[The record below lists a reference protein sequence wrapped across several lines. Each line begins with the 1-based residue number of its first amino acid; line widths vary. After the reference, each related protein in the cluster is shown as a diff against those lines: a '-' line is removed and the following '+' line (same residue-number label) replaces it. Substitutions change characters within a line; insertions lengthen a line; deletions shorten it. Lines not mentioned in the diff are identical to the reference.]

1 MKNTYGD
8 LLKPYK
14 IGNMTL
20 KNRVC
25 MAPMDYM
32 YFDGDE
38 DQSTFNYR
46 WQRVFEARAKGGCGL
61 LFTCAVQAE
70 REIMPYPRA
79 LKFPGIDSD
88 ERVKEFSAVADY
100 AHFHGAKMG
109 CELTM
114 GSGRYADIIDP
125 KRPPIAPSD
134 CQTQYNPEVRA
145 RAMTQEEIDHMI
157 RTYAEAAG
165 RLKAS
170 GFDCLLIMG
179 GGGYLINQFLSP
191 AWNQRTDKYGGSVE
205 KRATFLIETI
215 QAVKKVV
222 GDDYPIICSLNMDDL
237 LPEGVSDSRGV
248 VIEEIIETAQI
259 LERMDLVDGFHLRIG
274 NYYNQENIIPSA
286 YWDNSAYRKNFAKFK
301 AAVTKPVIFE
311 NRLTDPEEMQA
322 MIENNETDMVSL
334 GRNWI
339 ADPDW
344 ANKALK
350 GENIRPCLRCNMCLH
365 TLWLGKCS
373 ACAVNPVHGFEFE
386 GPIVPAPKKKH
397 VVVIGAGPA
406 GVTAALTAEERGHK
420 VTLIEKEAVVGGKL
434 PLVAKPD
441 YKNHYEKYIKYLQ
454 RAIDESGVELICNM
468 EAKPDQIKAMNPDV
482 VIIATGADPIVPPVK
497 GIEKAVLADD
507 VLKKNVTVGKDVAII
522 GGGLVG
528 CETAYWLAKQGHQA
542 HIIEMREDIL
552 LDASYTTIEAQRAKL
567 AIPEIDKYVKTRV
580 TEVADGKVI
589 CLTEDSKTVE
599 VSADSVILAAGYKGN
614 QSLYNDLW
622 LEIDEV
628 YQVGDNAKTG
638 KIFAANHQA
647 YQVAK
652 YI

>member
-8 LLKPYK
+8 LLKPFK
-14 IGNMTL
+14 IGNMTV

-38 DQSTFNYR
+38 NQSTFNYR

-88 ERVKEFSAVADY
+88 ERIKEFSAVADY

-125 KRPPIAPSD
+125 ERPPIAPSE
-134 CQTQYNPEVRA
+134 CQTQYDPSIRA

-157 RTYAEAAG
+157 RTYAQAAG

-215 QAVKKVV
+215 QAVKAVV

-237 LPEGVSDSRGV
+237 LPEGVSVSRGV
-248 VIEEIIETAQI
+248 VIDEIIETAQI
-259 LERMDLVDGFHLRIG
+259 LERMNLVDGFHLRIG

-286 YWDNSAYRKNFAKFK
+286 YWDNSAYKENFAKFK

-311 NRLTDPEEMQA
+311 NRLTDPEEMQN
-322 MIENNETDMVSL
+322 MIENHETDMVSL

-344 ANKALK
+344 ANKALN

-373 ACAVNPVHGFEFE
+373 ACAVNPKFGFEFE
-386 GPIVPAPKKKH
+386 GEIVPALKKKE
-397 VVVIGAGPA
+397 VIVIGAGPA
-406 GVTAALTAEERGHK
+406 GVTAALTASERGHHVK
-420 VTLIEKEAVVGGKL
+420 LYEKEDKVGGKL

-441 YKNHYEKYIKYLQ
+441 YKNHYLKYQAYLQ
-454 RAIDESGVELICNM
+454 RAIEESDVELICGT
-468 EAKPDQIKAMNPDV
+468 EVTSEQIKELKPDA
-482 VIIATGADPIVPPVK
+482 VIIATGAKPLIPPVS

-507 VLKKNVTVGKDVAII
+507 VLKGNKEVGKTVAII

-528 CETAYWLAKQGHQA
+528 CETAYYLAKQGHTA

-552 LDASYTTIEAQRAKL
+552 LDASYTTLASQLAKL
-567 AIPEIDKYVKTRV
+567 DIPEISKYVKTRV
-580 TEVADGKVI
+580 TKVQDGKVI
-589 CLTEDSKTVE
+589 CEDSNGNPLEIK
-599 VSADSVILAAGYKGN
+599 ADSVILAAGYKGDN
-614 QSLYNDLW
+614 SLYEDLW
-622 LEIDEV
+622 LEIREV
-628 YQVGDNAKTG
+628 YQVGDNHTTG
-638 KIFAANHQA
+638 KIFAANHEA

>member
-1 MKNTYGD
+1 MKNTYGE
-8 LLKPYK
+8 LLKPFK
-14 IGNMTL
+14 IGNMIV

-32 YFDGDE
+32 YFDGNE

-61 LFTCAVQAE
+61 IFTCAVQAE

-114 GSGRYADIIDP
+114 GSGRYADIVDP
-125 KRPPIAPSD
+125 KRPPLAPSD
-134 CQTQYNPEVRA
+134 CETQYDPSIRA

-157 RTYAEAAG
+157 RTYAQAAG

-170 GFDCLLIMG
+170 GFDALLVMG

-191 AWNQRTDKYGGSVE
+191 AWNQRTDRYGGSVE

-215 QAVKKVV
+215 QAVKEVV
-222 GDDYPIICSLNMDDL
+222 GDDFPIIVSLNMDDL
-237 LPEGVSDSRGV
+237 LPEGVSISRGV

-259 LERMDLVDGFHLRIG
+259 LEKMNLADAFHLRIG

-286 YWDNSAYRKNFAKFK
+286 YWDNSAYKENFAKFK
-301 AAVTKPVIFE
+301 AAVSKPVIFE
-311 NRLTDPEEMQA
+311 NRLTAPEEMQA
-322 MIENNETDMVSL
+322 MIENGETDMVSL

-344 ANKALK
+344 VNKALNE
-350 GENIRPCLRCNMCLH
+350 ENIRPCLRCNMCLH

-373 ACAVNPVHGFEFE
+373 ACAVNPQFGFEFE
-386 GPIVPAPKKKH
+386 GELVPALKKKE
-397 VVVIGAGPA
+397 VVVVGGGPA
-406 GVTAALTAEERGHK
+406 GVTAALTASQRGHK
-420 VTLIEKEAVVGGKL
+420 VTLYEKDDVVGGKL
-434 PLVAKPD
+434 ALVAKPD
-441 YKNHYEKYIKYLQ
+441 YKNHYLKYQEYLQ
-454 RAIDESGVELICNM
+454 RAIEESDVKLVTGNEITST
-468 EAKPDQIKAMNPDV
+468 QIKEMNPDA
-482 VIIATGADPIVPPVK
+482 VIIAIGADPIIPPIP
-497 GIEKAVLADD
+497 GINQAVLADD
-507 VLKKNVTVGKDVAII
+507 VLKGNATVGKEVAII

-528 CETAYWLAKQGHQA
+528 CETAYYLAKQGHQA
-542 HIIEMREDIL
+542 HIIEMRENVL
-552 LDASYTTIEAQRAKL
+552 LDASYTTLEAQLMKL
-567 AIPEIDKYVKTRV
+567 DMPEIDKYIKTKVIEVK
-580 TEVADGKVI
+580 DGKVI
-589 CLTEDSKTVE
+589 CEDENGKTVE
-599 VSADSVILAAGYKGN
+599 INADSVILAAGYEADN
-614 QSLYNDLW
+614 SLYDDLW
-622 LEIDEV
+622 MEVKEV
-628 YQVGDNAKTG
+628 YQIGDNHKAG
-638 KIFAANHQA
+638 KIFAANQQA